1 MENYNSS
8 PELTNCSVLGNQASG
23 GGGVSNS
30 QASSP
35 RFNNCSFSGNR
46 AANLGGAVWNISQS
60 NPTFTN
66 CLIYNNQSGNSTNST
81 SASVAD
87 IAYSNS
93 TYSYSLIHNI
103 TTGTSNN
110 NLDGSLNP
118 LFVDPPDPANAPTTA
133 GDLRL
138 QAGSPAID
146 AGDNMVNMTAVDL
159 AGNPRITDGDGNGS
173 DLIDLGAYEAPDI
186 PPCMPNTIPDPTSDP
201 LTWTGAVSSA
211 WNEGCNWSSGL
222 VPDADNPVTIPDG
235 TPNAPTLQPNTTY
248 AAQDLMLQ
256 PGVQLTLPVGST
268 FTVGGTLLLDG
279 ATLTNDGTLDP
290 GATTLQNGGALTNRG
305 RVE

>member
-1 MENYNSS
+1 MHNRFSSPSLTNCRFSGNQAGGIGGGMENYNSS

-66 CLIYNNQSGNSTNST
+66 CLIYDNQSGNSTNST

-118 LFVDPPDPANAPTTA
+118 LFVDPLNPAAAPTTA

-146 AGDNMVNMTAVDL
+146 AGDNIANMTAVDQ

-186 PPCMPNTIPDPTSDP
+186 PFCTPNAIPDPTNDP
-201 LTWTGAVSSA
+201 LTWTGAVNSA
-211 WNEGCNWSSGL
+211 WNEGCNWSSEL
-222 VPDADNPVTIPDG
+222 VPDADNPVTIPTG
-235 TPNAPTLQPNTTY
+235 TSNAPALQPNTTY
-248 AAQDLMLQ
+248 AA
-256 PGVQLTLPVGST
+256 
-268 FTVGGTLLLDG
+268 
-279 ATLTNDGTLDP
+279 
-290 GATTLQNGGALTNRG
+290 
-305 RVE
+305 